1 MGGTRWG
8 FVLVVISLI
17 VLHFVLRIG
26 LGWGQLA
33 PDLIVAALLIAARE
47 MRADLAAGLGLLLG
61 VLEGSVIPFTLGS
74 SAIALTILGYLGAR
88 TRDLVAGDSLL
99 FLAFYLFAGKWL
111 FDLLL
116 YLATGA
122 IIGPEASSLLLISP
136 LAALYVAAVGVLT
149 LSLYRV
155 AT

>member
-1 MGGTRWG
+1 MGRSNWSLAL
-8 FVLVVISLI
+8 LVIGLV

-47 MRADLAAGLGLLLG
+47 MRADLAAGLGLVLG
-61 VLEGSVIPFTLGS
+61 ILEGSVIPFTLGS
-74 SAIALTILGYLGAR
+74 SAIALTLLGYLGAR
-88 TRDLVAGDSLL
+88 TRDLVAGESLV
-99 FLAFYLFAGKWL
+99 FMAVYLLVGKWL

-116 YLATGA
+116 FVATGA
-122 IIGPEASSLLLISP
+122 IARVEASALLLISP
-136 LAALYVAAVGVLT
+136 LAALYVAAAGVLVVW
-149 LSLYRV
+149 LYRA

>member
-8 FVLVVISLI
+8 LVLVVVSLV

-33 PDLIVAALLIAARE
+33 PDLIVAALLISARE

-61 VLEGSVIPFTLGS
+61 LLEGSVIPFTLGS

-116 YLATGA
+116 FLATGA
-122 IIGPEASSLLLISP
+122 IVGPQATALVLISP
-136 LAALYVAAVGVLT
+136 LAALYVAAAGAVV
-149 LSLYRV
+149 LSLYR
-155 AT
+155 AAI